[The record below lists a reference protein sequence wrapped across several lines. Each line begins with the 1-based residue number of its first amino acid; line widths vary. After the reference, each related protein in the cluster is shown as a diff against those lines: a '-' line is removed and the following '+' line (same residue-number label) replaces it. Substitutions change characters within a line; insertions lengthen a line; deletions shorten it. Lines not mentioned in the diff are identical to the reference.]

1 MPRTSLPRRCTQNFF
16 WRRKARSATPRRA
29 FGAVS
34 KTLSSHASRVVHEFS
49 DMDEMPN
56 SQVFLRFAAIGSRG
70 RGDGVR
76 QVAVPRP
83 RRRGD
88 PCCDARKAAAYTFP

>member
-1 MPRTSLPRRCTQNFF
+1 
-16 WRRKARSATPRRA
+16 
-29 FGAVS
+29 
-34 KTLSSHASRVVHEFS
+34 
-49 DMDEMPN
+49 MDEMPN

-70 RGDGVR
+70 RRDGVR
-76 QVAVPRP
+76 KAAVPPP